1 MPEDREPTPA
11 RLRHHKSV
19 PGLPRRLA
27 DPTPVV
33 VIGTLLWM
41 TGAVLLT
48 LQGWGAAQGDIRFW
62 TCAAGAV
69 LGIIGFGVFRWQ
81 RSASRRGVR
90 GAWKG
95 LSGLDG

>member
-1 MPEDREPTPA
+1 MAEDQEPAPSG
-11 RLRHHKSV
+11 LRHHKSV

-33 VIGTLLWM
+33 VIGTLLWLA
-41 TGAVLLT
+41 GAVLLA
-48 LQGWGAAQGDIRFW
+48 LQGAIDLRFW
-62 TCAAGAV
+62 TCVAGTGLGV
-69 LGIIGFGVFRWQ
+69 LGFGVFRWQ
-81 RSASRRGVR
+81 RSASRRGSR

>member
-1 MPEDREPTPA
+1 MAEEREPTPA

-27 DPTPVV
+27 DPTPVL
-33 VIGTLLWM
+33 VIGTLLWLA
-41 TGAVLLT
+41 GVVLFG
-48 LQGWGAAQGDIRFW
+48 LQGWGVAQVDSRFW
-62 TCAAGAV
+62 TCVAGAA

-81 RSASRRGVR
+81 RSASRRGSR